1 MRLRVAALA
10 LAASGAALGLSP
22 TGRPQLL
29 GEERHDTSAP
39 LWLLRL
45 PEAPPPGEWE
55 REPGRVVLS
64 AVPAPERDPVLQES
78 HRALFALP
86 VGKSFDG
93 IGEGFVG
100 VPPAQRFDV
109 GGINPPDPQGDVGIN
124 HYLQIVNSS
133 IAVFSKTGEA
143 VFGPVPTRT
152 LFSGFGGPCEGS
164 NAGDGIV
171 LYDSLADRWLVTQA
185 AVPSKDVGPFAQCIA
200 VSRTPD
206 PTGPYARYAYVYPS
220 FNDYPKFGVW
230 PDAYYA
236 SYNMF
241 SSARDNAVLQSVRI
255 CAFDRARMHNGETAL
270 QLCVDLPA
278 GEVSGTIPADFD
290 GFLPPPQGAPG
301 SILGFW
307 RNDTLVVYRFH
318 VNWEKPSES
327 WLESMAVP
335 VAPFGKP
342 CENVR
347 SGACIPQVGPSA
359 GVLDA
364 LSDFMMFRVAY
375 RNFGGYEALVANH
388 TVTAGSSSG
397 VRWYEIRDPAGDPY
411 VYQQGTYGPDSSW
424 RWLASAAMDRAGNI
438 GVGFSVS
445 APDMHPGVGVTGH
458 AITDPPGIMGQGE
471 SVFVGSGSQDAL
483 LKRWGDYSG
492 ISIDPS
498 DDCTFWYTGE
508 YIPLDGRFN
517 WRTRVLTFQLP
528 GCATAPDFAV
538 WTSPVRKTLTRGGS
552 TSIAVSTAALRE
564 TAAKKN
570 LQLSVS
576 LSPPGLSVVLS
587 PPVVLAGETATLT
600 VAADGSAGIGEAQFV
615 VDAVSA
621 DGVVLSARGT
631 VAVIDSDFTL
641 STDPTSIAV
650 GVGATATIRLNTA
663 SLFGAPEVVLL
674 SAPHVPR
681 GITATINPPYV
692 RLGETATVQL
702 SGDGIFSA
710 AQGFV
715 RLRAAGILAT
725 HDVAVHVRT
734 LVRPQVQLMLPLER
748 AMVRGTIQVA
758 ANAVPSAGTTIA
770 RLDLMVDGSQMHG
783 VTSDRSPAE
792 MLWNTESVNDGP
804 HLLRV
809 RATDA
814 DGNQGSSDPVG
825 VWIQNK
831 NECGCSSDAGGWE
844 ALALFGLLAAIRRRG
859 RR

>member
-1 MRLRVAALA
+1 M
-10 LAASGAALGLSP
+10 
-22 TGRPQLL
+22 
-29 GEERHDTSAP
+29 
-39 LWLLRL
+39 
-45 PEAPPPGEWE
+45 
-55 REPGRVVLS
+55 
-64 AVPAPERDPVLQES
+64 
-78 HRALFALP
+78 
-86 VGKSFDG
+86 
-93 IGEGFVG
+93 
-100 VPPAQRFDV
+100 
-109 GGINPPDPQGDVGIN
+109 
-124 HYLQIVNSS
+124 
-133 IAVFSKTGEA
+133 
-143 VFGPVPTRT
+143 
-152 LFSGFGGPCEGS
+152 
-164 NAGDGIV
+164 
-171 LYDSLADRWLVTQA
+171 
-185 AVPSKDVGPFAQCIA
+185 
-200 VSRTPD
+200 
-206 PTGPYARYAYVYPS
+206 
-220 FNDYPKFGVW
+220 
-230 PDAYYA
+230 
-236 SYNMF
+236 
-241 SSARDNAVLQSVRI
+241 
-255 CAFDRARMHNGETAL
+255 
-270 QLCVDLPA
+270 
-278 GEVSGTIPADFD
+278 
-290 GFLPPPQGAPG
+290 
-301 SILGFW
+301 
-307 RNDTLVVYRFH
+307 
-318 VNWEKPSES
+318 
-327 WLESMAVP
+327 
-335 VAPFGKP
+335 
-342 CENVR
+342 
-347 SGACIPQVGPSA
+347 GPSA

-411 VYQQGTYGPDSSW
+411 VYQQGTYGPDASW
-424 RWLASAAMDRAGNI
+424 RWLGSAAMDRAGNI

-492 ISIDPS
+492 ISVDPS

-528 GCATAPDFAV
+528 GCATATDFAV
-538 WTSPVRKTLTRGGS
+538 WTSPVRKTLTRGSS

-564 TAAKKN
+564 VAAKK
-570 LQLSVS
+570 QVKLSVS
-576 LSPPGLSVVLS
+576 LSSPGLSVVLS

-600 VAADGSAGIGEAQFV
+600 VAADQSAAIGETQFV

-621 DGVVLSARGT
+621 DGVALSARGT

-650 GVGATATIRLNTA
+650 GVGATTTIRLNTA
-663 SLFGAPEVVLL
+663 PLFGATEVVLL

-681 GITATINPPYV
+681 GITVTINPPYV
-692 RLGETATVQL
+692 RLGDTATVQL

-725 HDVAVHVRT
+725 HDVVVHIRA
-734 LVRPQVQLMLPLER
+734 LVRPQVQLRLPLER

-770 RLDLMVDGSQMHG
+770 RLDLMVDGSQMRG

-792 MLWNTESVNDGP
+792 MPWNTESVNDGP

-814 DGNQGSSDPVG
+814 DGNQGSSEPVA